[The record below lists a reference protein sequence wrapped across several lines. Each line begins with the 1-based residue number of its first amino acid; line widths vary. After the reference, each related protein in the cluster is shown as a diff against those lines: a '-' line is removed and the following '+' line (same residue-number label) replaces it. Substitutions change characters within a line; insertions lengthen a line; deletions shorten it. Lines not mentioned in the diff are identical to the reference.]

1 MPKEL
6 DQRQKICAALEK
18 LARTKTISD
27 IKVVDVCRLSGVPR
41 TTFYYFFPDIYAV
54 PQWIFDDIMSR
65 SGALIGKSLSWDEAH
80 RIMFSETLQIKELF
94 LKFSREND
102 HRSIL
107 EHGRR
112 VGYRNI
118 RNNIEARKKRTL
130 TEHEAI
136 LLDYTFNAMSSLT
149 TKWSRDGM
157 VVPVETAVQIISELI
172 PPEIKELCDIE
183 KTT

>member
-65 SGALIGKSLSWDEAH
+65 SGALIRKSLSWDEAH

-94 LKFSREND
+94 E
-102 HRSIL
+102 IL
-107 EHGRR
+107 AG
-112 VGYRNI
+112 
-118 RNNIEARKKRTL
+118 K
-130 TEHEAI
+130 
-136 LLDYTFNAMSSLT
+136 
-149 TKWSRDGM
+149 
-157 VVPVETAVQIISELI
+157 
-172 PPEIKELCDIE
+172 
-183 KTT
+183 